1 LYAGRWTTK
10 ITVGLTL
17 LYSAPALSWW
27 LLPRFGLSILNT
39 ETLDRRMRRSRR
51 PSITLRSAR
60 RRPPGEDDAAAL
72 R

>member
-51 PSITLRSAR
+51 P
-60 RRPPGEDDAAAL
+60 EHHAAFSTASPS